1 MSSPGQRP
9 PEVTTSDDAD
19 GGSAGDVAS
28 DADGAGDASD
38 ADGAG
43 DGDTA
48 SPWPDDPRTEQKLL
62 RLADEGYLTESEVER
77 LVAGLNRG
85 DDGTVSGK
93 AGDDEGSGEA
103 SHDGTVSGEV
113 DDDGSDEPV
122 AGAGPERVAALES
135 TVERLREAVEERE
148 QRLQAKREEVDD
160 YIQTQEARL
169 DERRRRLTAD
179 LVSGL
184 LADVYGP
191 LGRALD
197 ASDADAL
204 REGVALTRSNFE
216 AVLADQDVTILAP
229 EPGTDL
235 DRDRH
240 TVERTV
246 PADAPPE
253 TVVELHDPGFTV
265 EGEVIE
271 KASVYVAE

>member
-9 PEVTTSDDAD
+9 PGVTTSDDANGAGD
-19 GGSAGDVAS
+19 GDVAS
-28 DADGAGDASD
+28 DAADTGVSD
-38 ADGAG
+38 A
-43 DGDTA
+43 DTA
-48 SPWPDDPRTEQKLL
+48 SPWSDDPATEQKLL

-77 LVAGLNRG
+77 LVAGLDRG
-85 DDGTVSGK
+85 DDG
-93 AGDDEGSGEA
+93 ADSGESA
-103 SHDGTVSGEV
+103 DDDRVSGESAA
-113 DDDGSDEPV
+113 DPD
-122 AGAGPERVAALES
+122 AERVAALES
-135 TVERLREAVEERE
+135 EVQRLREAVEERE
-148 QRLQAKREEVDD
+148 QRLQAKREEVDE
-160 YIQTQEARL
+160 YIQTQEARR

-204 REGVALTRSNFE
+204 REGVALTRENFE
-216 AVLADQDVTILAP
+216 AVLAAQNVTILAP

-235 DRDRH
+235 DRERH

-253 TVVELHDPGFTV
+253 TVVELHHPGFAV